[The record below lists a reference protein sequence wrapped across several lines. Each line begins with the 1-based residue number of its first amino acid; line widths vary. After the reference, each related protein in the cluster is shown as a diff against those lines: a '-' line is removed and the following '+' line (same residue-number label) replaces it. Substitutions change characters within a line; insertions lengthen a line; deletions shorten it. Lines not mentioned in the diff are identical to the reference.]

1 MLCGH
6 IAVVAC
12 DVADVGKAVARIFFS
27 EEVGLPLSFP
37 FFPFPLPLFL
47 SLFSSPFFFFPWK

>member
-27 EEVGLPLSFP
+27 EEEVGLPLSFP
-37 FFPFPLPLFL
+37 
-47 SLFSSPFFFFPWK
+47 SLMSSVCRYITNIW